1 MPNYLE
7 HKGLVIKI
15 RDTIDKS
22 NIPKTGIAWSHY
34 IISKEIIADPIPPGC
49 QCDWHAVDYRLLDCE
64 LESVNPKMGWYLTRS
79 LYQSCA
85 LWSISRRGV
94 CEYAFAKAAIKTS
107 GSDSPAENLFE
118 PFLAKAQGK
127 TLILNV
133 IYTMHNGS
141 FSLSLSLVIFA
152 GSRLLR

>member
-1 MPNYLE
+1 MSNYLE
-7 HKGLVIKI
+7 HKGLVIKV

-34 IISKEIIADPIPPGC
+34 IISKEIIAEPIPPGC
-49 QCDWHAVDYRLLDCE
+49 QWDWHAVDYRLLDCE

-85 LWSISRRGV
+85 LWSISRRG
-94 CEYAFAKAAIKTS
+94 FANTPSRKHQLKH
-107 GSDSPAENLFE
+107 
-118 PFLAKAQGK
+118 LAPIRRRKSSLNRFYTKAQGK

-133 IYTMHNGS
+133 IYTTHNG
-141 FSLSLSLVIFA
+141 SLSLSLFLSWFLEDQ
-152 GSRLLR
+152 GY